1 MPTLETLLKPIDK
14 MSEAE
19 LKEYIRQVREQRKI
33 KKRVKKE
40 HTIKGKR
47 KTNTDIKKRYAKMTD
62 QEKADLIKILKGG

>member
-1 MPTLETLLKPIDK
+1 
-14 MSEAE
+14 MSETE

-47 KTNTDIKKRYAKMTD
+47 KTNSDIKSRFAKMTD
-62 QEKADLIKILKGG
+62 EEKEALINILKGK